1 MSKSAWLL
9 LCLTLAIGAIGLG
22 ADAQQDLQTSAFIA
36 SGVSASL
43 LLLTLILG
51 RRIKFDP
58 VLR

>member
-1 MSKSAWLL
+1 MSKSAWLF
-9 LCLTLAIGAIGLG
+9 LCLTLATGAIGLG
-22 ADAQQDLQTSAFIA
+22 AHAQQDAQTTAFIA

-43 LLLTLILG
+43 LLLTLIFG